1 MFNIPDIDVNIN
13 DYVDIPNSTGN
24 RKLDLFLGLSPSR
37 LNNPILS
44 IDGEML
50 PIKSCKIDPSFEI
63 KEADVSGQ
71 TSSTAKAKQ
80 GNKGALLNVSGIIP
94 FKDPTTLTKI
104 FTLARAVDA
113 KGNSKV
119 YVIGSDTAKTLKIRQ
134 VSFTGK
140 VSAPQH
146 SNLSAW
152 NVSFTLREHI
162 SANEVIEKQQIQEQS
177 DSLLLNVLSIPKG
190 LVESAGNAQ
199 DNIDTLMDDLQ
210 KQIQDQ
216 FK

>member
-1 MFNIPDIDVNIN
+1 MFEIPDFDININ
-13 DYVDIPNSTGN
+13 EYVDIPNSTGN
-24 RKLDLFLGLSPSR
+24 RTLDKFLGLAPSR

-50 PIKSCKIDPSFEI
+50 PIKSCKIDPSFDI
-63 KEADVSGQ
+63 KEADISGQ

-80 GNKGALLNVSGIIP
+80 GNKGALLNVNGLIP
-94 FKDPTTLTKI
+94 FSDPTTLTKI
-104 FTLARAVDA
+104 FNLARSVDE
-113 KGNSKV
+113 KGNSNV
-119 YVIGSDTAKTLKIRQ
+119 YVIGSDTAKTLGIRM

-146 SNLSAW
+146 SSLRAW
-152 NVSFTLREHI
+152 NVSFTLREHV
-162 SANEVIEKQQIQEQS
+162 SANEMIEKQQIAAES
-177 DSLLLNVLSIPKG
+177 NALLDVLSVPKG
-190 LVESAGNAQ
+190 LLQSVDDVQG
-199 DNIDTLMDDLQ
+199 NIDTIMDDLH